1 MTESSQ
7 NDPLTVLL
15 ADDTR
20 AVDRERIA
28 SFLSPYV
35 QFDKATKEISLLGA
49 FNSIISNEGK
59 VEVVLMASK
68 ARFLILDI
76 PEGLSPSEMIKMDI
90 MPEGSIKSSLKK
102 LYDGRKIKKEA
113 SGGKYFI
120 PNYRI
125 GNVIERLSAEG
136 S

>member
-1 MTESSQ
+1 
-7 NDPLTVLL
+7 VLL